1 MEFEHS
7 DEIKMLRQ
15 TVRDF
20 VNKEIRPIARE
31 IDEEERVPL
40 EVVKKAGELGLLGV
54 PFPEMDGGLGLGIT
68 GYCVLMEE
76 LNRVCAS
83 TATII
88 GAHTQLAAA
97 SIWIGG
103 TEAQKDKYLKGM
115 MAGRLIGAW
124 ALTEPNAGSDAA
136 HISTTAELRGDEWVI
151 NGQKMWITNGS
162 FADVVVVHA
171 LTDKTKGARGGI
183 TAFIV
188 EKDFP
193 GFHVGK
199 IEDKMGLKASH
210 TASLYFEDMR
220 VPAENVLGGA
230 HGVGHG
236 FPIAMMTLD
245 IGRVGLGA
253 GAIGSAK
260 EAFELSRKY
269 AIERHQF
276 GRPIAEFQAI
286 QFKLADMA
294 VKIYTMEQIVYDCA
308 RRVDA
313 GKKSTIESSI
323 CKLYCTE
330 MASQVIDE
338 AIQIHGGMGF
348 SRELPLERMYR
359 DARVTRIFEGTNE
372 IQKSV
377 IASELLKQVGY
388 RIHRHEGIYTS
399 PKKNPE

>member
-1 MEFEHS
+1 MEYEHS
-7 DEIKMLRQ
+7 DELKMLRQ

-31 IDEEERVPL
+31 IDEEERVPI
-40 EVVKKAGELGLLGV
+40 EVIKKAGELGLLAV
-54 PFPEMDGGLGLGIT
+54 PFPEKYGGLDMGIT
-68 GYCVLMEE
+68 GYCLLMEE
-76 LNRVCAS
+76 LQRGDAS
-83 TATII
+83 IATII
-88 GAHTQLAAA
+88 GAHAQLAAM
-97 SIWIGG
+97 SIHIGG
-103 TEAQKDKYLKGM
+103 SPAQKEKYLKGM
-115 MAGRLIGAW
+115 NEGRLIGAW

-136 HISTTAELRGDEWVI
+136 HISTTAEHQGDDWVI

-162 FADVVVVHA
+162 FADVIIVHA
-171 LTDKTKGARGGI
+171 VTDKHKGARGGI

-188 EKDFP
+188 EKDTP

-210 TASLYFEDMR
+210 TASLYFENMR
-220 VPAENVLGGA
+220 VPSANILG
-230 HGVGHG
+230 GVGHG
-236 FPIAMMTLD
+236 FQVAMKTLD
-245 IGRVGLGA
+245 IGRCGLGG
-253 GAIGSAK
+253 GAVGAAK

-276 GRPIAEFQAI
+276 GRAIAEFQAI
-286 QFKLADMA
+286 QFKLAEMA

-308 RRVDA
+308 RKVDN
-313 GKKSTIESSI
+313 GKNATLESSI
-323 CKLYCTE
+323 VKLYCSE

-377 IASELLKQVGY
+377 IATELLKEVGY
-388 RIHRHEGIYTS
+388 RVHRH
-399 PKKNPE
+399 